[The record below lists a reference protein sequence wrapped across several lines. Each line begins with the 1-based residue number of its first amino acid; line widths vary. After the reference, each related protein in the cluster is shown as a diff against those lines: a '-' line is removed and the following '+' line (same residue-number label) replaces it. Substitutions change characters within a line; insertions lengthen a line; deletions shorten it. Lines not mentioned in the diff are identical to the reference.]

1 MSVITA
7 QAQPLRELDHR
18 HNSGIDVTLFW
29 DQDHE
34 RLLVCVCD
42 ARSGDHFVLP
52 VEYAEA
58 LDAFHHPYGYAAR
71 EDSPVST
78 ALRPP
83 TPAQPTHPR
92 SL

>member
-1 MSVITA
+1 MPVTTA
-7 QAQPLRELDHR
+7 QANPLKELDHR
-18 HNSGIDVTLFW
+18 HSNGIDVTLFW

-42 ARSGDHFVLP
+42 ARSGDYFVLR

-71 EDSPVST
+71 AGGAVPP
-78 ALRPP
+78 ALRPA
-83 TPAQPTHPR
+83 TQPSHTR
-92 SL
+92 SR